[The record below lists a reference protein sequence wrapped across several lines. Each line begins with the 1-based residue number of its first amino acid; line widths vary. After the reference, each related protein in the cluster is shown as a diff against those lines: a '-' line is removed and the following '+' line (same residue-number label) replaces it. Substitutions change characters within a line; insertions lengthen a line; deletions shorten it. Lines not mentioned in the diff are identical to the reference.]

1 MNDKQL
7 DRSLQSIGMACFVSY
22 FPQFSDESISNEEL
36 IRMLMREKNYKE
48 SGCRTRVSQS
58 RRIIARGKAQDALL
72 IVASSDRVSKDV
84 SAAAGKLAHNLYR

>member
-72 IVASSDRVSKDV
+72 RGARVPVLLVARLGGSD
-84 SAAAGKLAHNLYR
+84 HF